1 MRILR
6 EYEELLEKIDKGE
19 VKENDSERLIKLQGK
34 IDALNLW
41 DMESEAKNVLTKLGI
56 TNFEEKVGKSF
67 RRTKEENNACSCLN
81 NSL

>member
-56 TNFEEKVGKSF
+56 TNFEEKSRKSF
-67 RRTKEENNACSCLN
+67 RRTKEENNACNLP
-81 NSL
+81 